1 MSARR
6 ELAVIISGRL
16 DFVSFL
22 MIFLPFRFVRILE
35 DYIDKGGKFSKD
47 TSEIAVHTQLIN
59 KASSNVDVSIQTTVD
74 TIAINVTMNSTNEES
89 EASITVPG
97 SILNANDTEN
107 TTLIVVYYRTS
118 KLFAPKYRRKEVCE
132 DSFTTEKVDRVERS
146 ETSSYTM
153 ENSTGSK
160 VTESSPV
167 LSASLRRKHVAN
179 LTTPVIIKFKM
190 PHEQVRTARKLI
202 GNDFVE
208 HN

>member
-1 MSARR
+1 M
-6 ELAVIISGRL
+6 
-16 DFVSFL
+16 
-22 MIFLPFRFVRILE
+22 PFRFVRILE
-35 DYIDKGGKFSKD
+35 EYIDKGGKFSKD

-59 KASSNVDVSIQTTVD
+59 KASSNVDVSITTSLD
-74 TIAINVTMNSTNEES
+74 TINVTMNSTDEES

-118 KLFAPKYRRKEVCE
+118 KLFAPEYRQKEVCE
-132 DSFTTEKVDRVERS
+132 DGFTKEKTARVERS

-167 LSASLRRKHVAN
+167 LSASLRKKHVAN

-190 PHEQVRTARKLI
+190 PHEQVRTVR
-202 GNDFVE
+202 
-208 HN
+208 